1 MDLLNY
7 DVVDT
12 PPRAAASV
20 VLLRDGPQGLEVFLL
35 RRHGMSEVLGGMYVF
50 PGGKLDRED
59 ADPDTLRHLD
69 MPPDALH
76 AALGEPDL
84 DEATAAGFF
93 VAACRETFEESGVLL
108 ARGVDASVA
117 AAATALSREGYG
129 FAELLGRLGLV
140 LSCTRVTP
148 WSRWITPRVP
158 SLMNKRF
165 DVRFFAAVVPR
176 DQVAV
181 HDNREAT
188 ESVWLTPRAAIEQYW
203 SGQIGI
209 APPQL
214 MSLVELARHTCVAE
228 VVDPARRLWPRVVQP
243 ESVELETGG
252 VTAYPGDEFHELKV
266 RVMPG
271 PLRLVFRNKRF
282 EPPGG
287 GFEEFFA

>member
-35 RRHGMSEVLGGMYVF
+35 KRHGQSDVLGGMYVF

-59 ADPDTLRHLD
+59 SEPETLQHLD
-69 MPPDALH
+69 MPVPALH
-76 AALGEPDL
+76 AALGEPEL
-84 DEATAAGFF
+84 DENTAAGFF

-108 ARGVDASVA
+108 ARGVDAKMA
-117 AAATALSREGYG
+117 QAATALAREGFG
-129 FAELLGRLGLV
+129 FAELLDRLKLV
-140 LSCTRVTP
+140 LSCTRVVP

-165 DVRFFAAVVPR
+165 DVRFFAAIVPR
-176 DQVAV
+176 DQVAT
-181 HDNREAT
+181 HDNRETT
-188 ESVWLTPRAAIEQYW
+188 ESIWLTPRAAIEQYW
-203 SGQIGI
+203 EGRIGI

-214 MSLVELARHTCVAE
+214 MSLAELSRHNSTAE
-228 VVDPARRLWPRVVQP
+228 VIDPARRQWPRLIQP
-243 ESVELETGG
+243 ESIELETGR
-252 VTAYPGDEFHELKV
+252 VTAYPGDPDHPLGV

-287 GFEEFFA
+287 AFEEFFA

>member
-7 DVVDT
+7 EVVDT

-20 VLLRDGPQGLEVFLL
+20 VLLRDGPAGLEVFLL
-35 RRHGMSEVLGGMYVF
+35 KRHGMSDVLGGMYVF

-59 ADPDTLRHLD
+59 SEADTLRHLD
-69 MPPDALH
+69 MPVPALH
-76 AALGEPDL
+76 AALGEPEL
-84 DEATAAGFF
+84 DESSAAGFF

-108 ARGVDASVA
+108 ARGVDASRA
-117 AAATALSREGYG
+117 AAATALSRDGVG
-129 FAELLGRLGLV
+129 FAELLERMGLV
-140 LSCTRVTP
+140 LSCSRVVP

-176 DQVAV
+176 DQIAA

-188 ESVWLTPRAAIEQYW
+188 ESLWLSPRAAIEQYW
-203 SGQIGI
+203 EGRIGI

-214 MSLVELARHTCVAE
+214 MSLAELSRHGSCAE
-228 VVDPARRLWPRVVQP
+228 VLDPARRLWPRVIQP
-243 ESVELETGG
+243 ESVEMESGR
-252 VTAYPGDEFHELKV
+252 VTAYPGDEFHVLKE

-287 GFEEFFA
+287 YEEFFA